1 MQQPC
6 ISLAEKYVQALTLPL
21 MLERI
26 SGTCGKRSQ
35 AFKAY
40 SPDALQYEKEET
52 AYYMGVLGRTHAV
65 IIDSPKCC
73 WGSSHTHILEEE

>member
-1 MQQPC
+1 
-6 ISLAEKYVQALTLPL
+6 

-65 IIDSPKCC
+65 IIDSTKCC
-73 WGSSHTHILEEE
+73 RGSSHTSSKKSEK